1 MEKLGET
8 SIASSYRKEIQEIT
22 LEDFN
27 VAISLFVKNFG
38 LWKIHRSLFI
48 HGPHRKLQ

>member
-22 LEDFN
+22 EDFN

-38 LWKIHRSLFI
+38 PWKIHRSLFI